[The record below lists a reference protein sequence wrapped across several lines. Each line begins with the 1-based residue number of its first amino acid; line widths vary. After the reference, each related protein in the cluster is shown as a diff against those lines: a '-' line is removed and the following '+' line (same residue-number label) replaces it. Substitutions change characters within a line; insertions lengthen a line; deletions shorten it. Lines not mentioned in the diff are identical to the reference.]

1 MVHRSLPPEMSRP
14 PAVSTSPGAIRE
26 RPEAVQQAA
35 HDLRQPVATVL
46 TLASSA
52 IADTRVPQRAR
63 QCLEQIM
70 AEANWISNIIQDM
83 LDGPAASDNAEAV
96 DIASLVQD
104 VVNSERLTYAQQII
118 LHQPDQGPRYVM
130 AVSTR
135 LRRALANVLAN
146 ATHAA
151 GPDGHVQLTERV
163 DGGTELVEIIDDGP
177 GFELAAVGQRTG
189 IGLRITRKMLAECS
203 GRMEVERLSSGRTLV
218 RLSIPVITDRRTAD
232 GGK

>member
-1 MVHRSLPPEMSRP
+1 MSRP
-14 PAVSTSPGAIRE
+14 PAVSASPDETRE

-35 HDLRQPVATVL
+35 HDLRQPVATVI

-52 IADTRVPQRAR
+52 IADTRVPPRAR

-70 AEANWISNIIQDM
+70 VEANWISSIIQDM
-83 LDGPAASDNAEAV
+83 LDGPAASGNAEAV

-130 AVSTR
+130 AASTR

-151 GPDGHVQLTERV
+151 GPDGHVQLAERA
-163 DGGTELVEIIDDGP
+163 DGGTELIEIIDDGP
-177 GFELAAVGQRTG
+177 GFESATAGQRSG
-189 IGLRITRKMLAECS
+189 IGLRITRKMLAECD
-203 GRMEVERLSSGRTLV
+203 GHMEVERLSSGRTLV

-232 GGK
+232 GDQ